1 MTQRLHN
8 STTLMKL
15 ILRWLINALALLALT
30 QIVTGFAIDTFY
42 HALIAALVL
51 GLLNAIVRPVLLL
64 LTLPINLVTLG
75 LFTFVINA
83 GLIWFM
89 STFIK
94 GVEVTNFWAAI
105 FVAIVLWAVG
115 VITNFFLKQAKETT
129 T

>member
-83 GLIWFM
+83 LLIWFM
-89 STFIK
+89 STFVQ
-94 GVEVTNFWAAI
+94 GFDVAGFFPALALAI
-105 FVAIVLWAVG
+105 ILWAVSTL
-115 VITNFFLKQAKETT
+115 TNWFIKTSQS
-129 T
+129 